1 MLTLTRRGVLVSEP
15 VGLNRVISD
24 YVKGPELEKLISL
37 HPDVRIETDLSKT
50 KLNILG
56 SPVHLMKTVMNL
68 ISNAAEAMSHGGKIL
83 ISTKLQKTDHPIKG
97 YEVVPEGKYAV
108 LTVTDTG
115 VGIST
120 EDMQR
125 IFEPFYTKKVMGRSG
140 TGLGMAVV
148 RGCIKDHKGFIDIK
162 STEGEGTEFILYFP
176 VTEKMPAKDKKRLS
190 IEEYMGNG
198 ESILIVDDM
207 EEQQEILS
215 SLLTRMGY
223 TATAVSSGKAAIAFM
238 KENTADL
245 VVLDIMMDPHIDGLE
260 TYEKILEL
268 HPGQKAVIT
277 SGFLETKR
285 VKKAQELGAGQY
297 VSKPYVL
304 EKIGLAIKAELE
316 K

>member
-1 MLTLTRRGVLVSEP
+1 
-15 VGLNRVISD
+15 
-24 YVKGPELEKLISL
+24 
-37 HPDVRIETDLSKT
+37 
-50 KLNILG
+50 
-56 SPVHLMKTVMNL
+56 MKTVMNL

-148 RGCIKDHKGFIDIK
+148 WGCIKDHKGFIDIK

-207 EEQQEILS
+207 EEQREILS
-215 SLLTRMGY
+215 SLLTRVGY

-245 VVLDIMMDPHIDGLE
+245 VVLDMMMDPHIDGLE